1 MQFSAQAAT
10 VLAAAVPGVAQG
22 SNKTMSP
29 RQAMSTITLSN
40 PPASDDGAT
49 LAPPIITIT
58 QGMPGGGHQAAAEAP
73 QPAAPSTVTVTET
86 VTATQSVVQVQVV
99 PSVTTLVAVLPI
111 ATTVRINAG
120 GGRPAATVT
129 VPGLTLTRT
138 ILTAG
143 PTMTRKVAGWVDTS
157 TIYRTVVA
165 GITGIGESDPL
176 STSSSSSSVGFFVG
190 TKTVTAASVT
200 VTQVTTT
207 TATTAKPTTIV
218 GNSSGSSSSSSS
230 KSGSYCCLEGW
241 RPDLEWVGDRHM
253 IANVWTNGWG
263 DERDGCH
270 KGMLDNLRALR
281 GSMDMVWKCRPD
293 EGGGGARAQFSFVT
307 LQGSTPITDIIK
319 VASPGGR
326 DKGVECSLGCP
337 PEKLWD
343 WAKSEWL

>member
-1 MQFSAQAAT
+1 MRFSAQAAT
-10 VLAAAVPGVAQG
+10 VLAAVPGVAQG
-22 SNKTMSP
+22 NKTMSP
-29 RQAMSTITLSN
+29 RQATSTIALPS
-40 PPASDDGAT
+40 PPASDDSASLEVSAPIHSPVKRGAYS
-49 LAPPIITIT
+49 LA
-58 QGMPGGGHQAAAEAP
+58 
-73 QPAAPSTVTVTET
+73 SW
-86 VTATQSVVQVQVV
+86 
-99 PSVTTLVAVLPI
+99 TTLVAVLPV
-111 ATTVRINAG
+111 ATTVC
-120 GGRPAATVT
+120 GRPATVT
-129 VPGLTLTRT
+129 APGLRYTRT

-143 PTMTRKVAGWVDTS
+143 PTITRKVAGWVDTS

-165 GITGIGESDPL
+165 NMTGIDESSDPV
-176 STSSSSSSVGFFVG
+176 STSSSSSGFFAG
-190 TKTVTAASVT
+190 TKTITAASVT

-207 TATTAKPTTIV
+207 TATAAKPTTPA
-218 GNSSGSSSSSSS
+218 SSSNS

-253 IANVWTNGWG
+253 IANVWTSGWG

-293 EGGGGARAQFSFVT
+293 QGGGGARAQFSFVT
-307 LQGSTPITDIIK
+307 LQGSAPITDIIK

-343 WAKSEWL
+343 WTKSEWL